1 MQSRVAACPDLMSGC
16 DEAPALNNHIIKS
29 PLKLTYIF
37 IILFLVLNHLQGQ
50 NQPAYHKLMPK
61 PQNLTVHEGRF
72 VLDADFLVVI
82 PEKSSR
88 RVQIAATKFIR
99 RLTNRT
105 GLFVQNG
112 FPVFDQHF
120 SQAGIIVHYQRVGK
134 LRLNEDESYKIQI
147 TANQVMIQAPT
158 DIGVVFAF
166 ETLLQLLDNDKDT
179 YFFQNLSITDKPAFT
194 WRGLMIDASR
204 HFEPVGVI
212 KRNLDAILVA
222 KLNTF
227 HWHLSDDQGFRVEI
241 KKYPQLIQK
250 ASDGQYY
257 TQAQIKDIVQ
267 YASDRGIRVIPEI
280 DVPGHATALV
290 TAFPEI
296 ASQKQNYRLERNAG
310 IFDPTLDPTNPKTYE
325 VLDQIFKELSKLFP
339 FEYMHIGGDEN
350 RGKQWNNNADIQTFM
365 KHKNIKS
372 NHELQTY
379 FNVKLQKILNKYHK
393 KLMGWEEIRTKQM
406 PKTALIHVWR
416 GKAGESLVKT
426 VKNGYNAVLSNGFY
440 IDLMLPAASHY
451 KTQLIPNKANLTPE
465 EKSRILG
472 GEATMWGEL
481 VTPLTIDSRIWPRTL
496 AIGER
501 LWTNP
506 EKIDIDKM
514 YQRLFTQ
521 SYHLEE
527 LGIAHIKNRDVIL
540 RNITQNQDI
549 SSLQLLSRLYE
560 PLKGYTRNKGGT
572 EYQTYSP
579 FMLFADACTA
589 DAPDALYFNRLVK
602 SYLQSHAVKDKRAI
616 VSCLKRWKDNHHKL
630 MSLRPNPKLV
640 TLYPMSASLADLSQS
655 MMRISHN
662 LEDID
667 TAFVKKLNT
676 QYQKAL
682 YKYNDVELP
691 LANSLKA
698 LINDWLSDKG
708 LDGIRK

>member
-1 MQSRVAACPDLMSGC
+1 M
-16 DEAPALNNHIIKS
+16 H
-29 PLKLTYIF
+29 
-37 IILFLVLNHLQGQ
+37 GQ
-50 NQPAYHKLMPK
+50 NQPAYQNLMPK
-61 PQNLTVHEGRF
+61 PKNLTIHEGRF
-72 VLDADFLVVI
+72 VLDAGFQVAI
-82 PEKSSR
+82 PDKSSR
-88 RVQIAATKFIR
+88 RVQITATKFIR

-105 GLFVQNG
+105 GLFVKYG
-112 FPVFDQHF
+112 FPVGLK
-120 SQAGIIVHYQRVGK
+120 SSSKAAIVVHYNRSGDLK
-134 LRLNEDESYKIQI
+134 LYEDESYQI
-147 TANQVMIQAPT
+147 DITSKQIVISAKT
-158 DIGVVFAF
+158 DLGVIYAF
-166 ETLLQLLDNDKDT
+166 ETLLQLLDNDKDS
-179 YFFQNLSITDKPAFT
+179 YFFQNVSITDKPAFT

-212 KRNLDAILVA
+212 KRNLDAMLVA
-222 KLNTF
+222 KMNTF

-267 YASDRGIRVIPEI
+267 YAADRGIRVIPEI

-296 ASQKQNYRLERNAG
+296 ASQKQHYRLERNAG

-339 FEYMHIGGDEN
+339 FEYVHIGGDEN
-350 RGKQWNNNADIQTFM
+350 RGRQWDANSDIQDFM
-365 KHKNIKS
+365 KKHNLKS

-379 FNVKLQKILNKYHK
+379 FNVKLQKILHKYHK

-426 VKNGYNAVLSNGFY
+426 VKKGYKAVLSNGFY
-440 IDLMLPAASHY
+440 IDLMLPAVSHY
-451 KTQLIPNKANLTPE
+451 KTQLIPNQANLTPE
-465 EKSRILG
+465 EKARILG

-481 VTPLTIDSRIWPRTL
+481 VTPFTIDSRIWPRTL

-506 EKIDIDKM
+506 EKIDIDNM
-514 YQRLFTQ
+514 YDRLFTQ

-527 LGIAHIKNRDVIL
+527 LEIAHIKNRDVIL

-549 SSLQLLSRLYE
+549 TPLRLLSRLYE

-579 FMLFADACTA
+579 FMLFADACSA

-616 VSCLKRWKDNHHKL
+616 ITCLKRWKDNHHKL

-640 TLYPMSASLADLSQS
+640 ALYPMSASLADLSQS
-655 MMRISHN
+655 MIRLSNN
-662 LEDID
+662 LADID
-667 TAFVKKLNT
+667 TTFVKKLNA

-682 YKYNDVELP
+682 LTYNDVELP

-698 LINDWLSDKG
+698 LINDWLAAKG
-708 LDGIRK
+708 LKSIK